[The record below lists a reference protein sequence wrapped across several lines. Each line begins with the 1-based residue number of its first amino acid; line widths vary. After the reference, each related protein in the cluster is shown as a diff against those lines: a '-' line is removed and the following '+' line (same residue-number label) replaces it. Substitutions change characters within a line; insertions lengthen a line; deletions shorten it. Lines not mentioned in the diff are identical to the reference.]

1 MTRLFVRIFT
11 ALHNPCR
18 LIRFASAPLAA
29 ICLAVPVALAQT
41 EQRLEVVDSTE
52 DPWPSIG
59 RVNVAGHRTTSM
71 CTGTLIAP
79 NIVLTAAHCF
89 YNKRTL
95 KLFPT
100 KDVLF
105 IAGVRRD
112 QFAARLEAAC
122 LITAKDYQPKKQP
135 RLRDVRND
143 IGLIVLKQKSD
154 LRPIAPLEIADAK
167 TLSKETRFQSAGY
180 RRSRRYLPTL
190 VKDCKV
196 LGTRE
201 DSWVTNCPSESG
213 ASGGPFLVETANG
226 PRVAGV
232 MSAKLNEERSV
243 IVPFLE
249 WQDLLKNPS
258 CSADPTVKSS
268 NESRN

>member
-1 MTRLFVRIFT
+1 MTRFFLRKLTAFQKPFRFT
-11 ALHNPCR
+11 
-18 LIRFASAPLAA
+18 PLAFVLLIATGLA
-29 ICLAVPVALAQT
+29 IPASFAQT
-41 EQRLEVVDSTE
+41 DRRLEVIDSKQ

-59 RVNVAGHRTTSM
+59 RVNVAGYRTTSM

-79 NIVLTAAHCF
+79 NLVLTAAHCF
-89 YNKRTL
+89 YDKRTL
-95 KLFPT
+95 KPFPT

-112 QFAARLEAAC
+112 EFAARLEAAC
-122 LITAKDYQPKKQP
+122 LLTAKGYQPKKQP
-135 RLRDVRND
+135 QLRDVRYD
-143 IGLIVLKQKSD
+143 IGLIVLKQRSD
-154 LRPIAPLEIADAK
+154 LHPIAPLEIAEAK
-167 TLSKETRFQSAGY
+167 SLSKETRFQSAGY

-213 ASGGPFLVETANG
+213 ASGGPFLAETDKG

-258 CSADPTVKSS
+258 CTVDPAVKSS
-268 NESRN
+268 NESQN